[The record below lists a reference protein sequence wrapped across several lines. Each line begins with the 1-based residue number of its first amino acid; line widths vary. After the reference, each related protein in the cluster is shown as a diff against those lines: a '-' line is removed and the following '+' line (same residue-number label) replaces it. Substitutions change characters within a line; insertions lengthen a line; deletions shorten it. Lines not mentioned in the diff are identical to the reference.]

1 MGGPT
6 VMDSVTVYTNS
17 VVCGNITLH
26 DGCVIGAQSYVDKD
40 VDENSFVA
48 GIPAK
53 LIRDDQ

>member
-1 MGGPT
+1 
-6 VMDSVTVYTNS
+6 MDSVTVYTNS